1 MHTIPDRFRRRIETI
16 GIAPGDGDDLRLQKT
31 SLVASSLMFSAA
43 GAAWGLTYFALG
55 NPLAGAIPFSYAVV
69 SMLSLAVFAYSKRYD
84 FFRSSQLLLVLVL
97 PFLLMLV
104 LGGFVNSSAVILW
117 SILCPLGALVFAGR
131 LSAPVWLVGYL
142 ALLVLSGVLQGRPGA
157 YSPLPGTVITAFFVL
172 NLGAVSTIV
181 FVLLGY
187 FIGQQTGLLR
197 QLRREQD
204 KTRRLLLNVLP
215 QEIADKLKEEEGR
228 VQTTHAQSFA
238 AISVLF
244 ADVVGFTSLSV
255 RLSPAAMV
263 DLLNDIYSYF
273 DTLVVEYG
281 VEKIRTIG
289 DNYMVVAG
297 APQTRPDHAAAIAD
311 LALAMRGF
319 IDHTPAYRELGLSF
333 RIGVNSGPAIGA
345 VIGKTKFH
353 YDVWGDAVNIASRM
367 ESHGVPGKI
376 QIAGPTYDLLERDFI
391 CTPRGP
397 IEVKGK
403 GVMETWFLEGRKGT
417 INNQQSTING

>member
-1 MHTIPDRFRRRIETI
+1 MIHPIPNRFLRRIERI
-16 GIAPGDGDDLRLQKT
+16 GIAPGDSDDLRLQKT
-31 SLVASSLMFSAA
+31 SLLAGSLMFSAA
-43 GAAWGLTYFALG
+43 GAIWGLTYFALG
-55 NPLAGAIPFSYAVV
+55 DPMAGAIPFSYAVV
-69 SMLSLAVFAYSKRYD
+69 SALSIVVFAAGKRYD

-131 LSAPVWLVGYL
+131 LPAPVWLLAYL
-142 ALLVLSGVLQGRPGA
+142 ALLVLSGLLQDRPWA
-157 YSPLPGTVITAFFVL
+157 YHPLPETAITVFFVL

-187 FIGQQTGLLR
+187 FISQQAGLLSRLR
-197 QLRREQD
+197 QEQD

-215 QEIADKLKEEEGR
+215 AEIADKLKEDDGR
-228 VQTTHAQSFA
+228 VQATHAQSFE

-244 ADVVGFTSLSV
+244 ADVVGFTSLSL
-255 RLSPAAMV
+255 RLSPEAMV

-273 DTLVVEYG
+273 DTLVVEFG

-297 APQTRPDHAAAIAD
+297 APRPRSDHATAIAD
-311 LALAMRGF
+311 LALAMQGF
-319 IDHTPAYRELGLSF
+319 IDQNPVHQELGLSF
-333 RIGVNSGPAIGA
+333 RIGINSGPAIGA

-367 ESHGVPGKI
+367 ESHGVPAKI
-376 QIAGPTYDLLERDFI
+376 QIAAPTYELLKRDFV

-397 IEVKGK
+397 IDVKGK
-403 GVMETWFLEGRKGT
+403 GMMETWFLEGRK
-417 INNQQSTING
+417 